1 MSTDYERVLL
11 GQVLNRPSVIDD
23 QAVTVEMFTTADN
36 RAIFGAIE
44 KARNEYRRADT
55 VSIGDVLMKSGHGD
69 LVATMAG
76 IEFTSA
82 ANAEYYAT
90 QLREKM
96 RRESLAASL
105 SAGLESLKDHTKTT
119 AELSDVIM
127 GAITSSIHQIPEPE
141 APTMHNVILPYLST
155 VSKRIEERRHG
166 SKRFVQFGVPPLD
179 NIITE
184 IRPGEVIVIAGRPG
198 AGKTALAL
206 QMVRYSAVVSHKPAA
221 FFSME
226 MRRDEVL
233 DRIIAQTK
241 AATVSSLRGGY
252 LRDDELAASE
262 TEANEMYDAPLSIY
276 DGAQS
281 LPLIRSRI
289 RREKAVN
296 NLEVA
301 CVDYLGL
308 IDLGTSGK
316 VPRWERIG
324 EVSRTLKLLA
334 LDLGI
339 VIVEVVQMNR
349 EADGVEPTLGVLR
362 DSGAIEQ
369 DADRVV
375 MLHATAEKVD
385 GKNDEPRQVS
395 AIVAKNR
402 HGPCGKTLL
411 SFDGQHVLFGAEATV
426 HEEKPAVIKIGK
438 PAEENPWKQ
447 IEGLL

>member
-11 GQVLNRPSVIDD
+11 GQVINRPSVIDD
-23 QAVTVEMFTTADN
+23 QAVTADMFAIADH

-44 KARNEYRRADT
+44 KARNEYKIADT
-55 VSIGDVLMKSGHGD
+55 ISISDVLMKSGRGD
-69 LVATMAG
+69 LVATVAG

-82 ANAEYYAT
+82 ANAEYYAN

-96 RRESLAASL
+96 RRQSLAVSLAA
-105 SAGLESLKDHTKTT
+105 GIESLKDHTKTT
-119 AELSDVIM
+119 AELSDTIM
-127 GAITSSIHQIPEPE
+127 GAITSSIQQIPEPE

-166 SKRFVQFGVPPLD
+166 SKHFVQFGVSAIDGL
-179 NIITE
+179 IQE

-206 QMVRYSAVVSHKPAA
+206 QMVRYSAVVSRKPAA

-233 DRIIAQTK
+233 DRIIAQTR
-241 AATVSSLRGGY
+241 AASVSSLRGGF

-262 TEANEMYDAPLSIY
+262 AEANGMYDTPLSIY

-296 NLEVA
+296 KLEVA

-334 LDLGI
+334 LELNI

-375 MLHATAEKVD
+375 MLHATGKKAEGD
-385 GKNDEPRQVS
+385 APRQVS

-402 HGPCGKTLL
+402 HGPCGKVLL
-411 SFDGQHVLFGAEATV
+411 SFDGRHVLFSGEEAV
-426 HEEKPAVIKIGK
+426 HEKPVVKIGK
-438 PAEENPWKQ
+438 PVEDPW
-447 IEGLL
+447 GNFGGTA

>member
-11 GQVLNRPSVIDD
+11 GQVINRPSVIDD
-23 QAVTVEMFTTADN
+23 QAVTVDMFSTADH
-36 RAIFGAIE
+36 RVIFGAIE
-44 KARNEYRRADT
+44 KARNEYRIADT
-55 VSIGDVLMKSGHGD
+55 ISISDVLMKSGRGD
-69 LVATMAG
+69 LVATVAG

-96 RRESLAASL
+96 RRQSLAASL
-105 SAGLESLKDHTKTT
+105 AAGLESLKDHTKTT
-119 AELSDVIM
+119 AELSDTIM
-127 GAITSSIHQIPEPE
+127 GAITSSIQQIPEPE
-141 APTMHNVILPYLST
+141 APTMHNIIMPYLDT
-155 VSKRIEERRHG
+155 VTKRIDERRHG
-166 SKRFVQFGVPPLD
+166 TRSFIQFGVPPLD
-179 NIITE
+179 GLITE

-206 QMVRYSAVVSHKPAA
+206 QMVRHSATISQKPAA

-226 MRRDEVL
+226 MRRDEVM
-233 DRIIAQTK
+233 DRIIAQTR
-241 AATVSSLRGGY
+241 AVTVSGIRGGY
-252 LRDDELAASE
+252 LSDIEADKAKSAAAE
-262 TEANEMYDAPLSIY
+262 IYDAPLSVY

-296 NLEVA
+296 KLEVA
-301 CVDYLGL
+301 CIDYLGL
-308 IDLGTSGK
+308 IDLGIGGK

-334 LDLGI
+334 LELSI

-375 MLHATAEKVD
+375 MLHATGEKAEGDK
-385 GKNDEPRQVS
+385 PRQVS
-395 AIVAKNR
+395 AYVAKNR
-402 HGPCGKTLL
+402 HGPCGKVLL
-411 SFDGQHVLFGAEATV
+411 SFDGRHVLFGAEEAV
-426 HEEKPAVIKIGK
+426 NEKPVMKIGV
-438 PAEENPWKQ
+438 PVDDPWKD
-447 IEGLL
+447 IGGTR